1 MFETSEGGLFSG
13 KRFILVGFGAEA
25 EAQLSE
31 LVMEN
36 AGKILVGRSR
46 AVAHYAIVPLLG
58 CDVEATVDEVVTD
71 TWLVRKTQLMHRQD
85 TFCNVCHLLLLTCL
99 CVCSGHVCGAAVCV
113 AVSFSSSIHSSDS
126 ERGLLSSQRLC
137 AVCQSVYWS

>member
-1 MFETSEGGLFSG
+1 MLPEPPSAGKDSTLVETSVGGLFTG

-58 CDVEATVDEVVTD
+58 CDVEATVDEVATD
-71 TWLVRKTQLMHRQD
+71 TWLVRKIRLSMHRQD
-85 TFCNVCHLLLLTCL
+85 TFC
-99 CVCSGHVCGAAVCV
+99 
-113 AVSFSSSIHSSDS
+113 D
-126 ERGLLSSQRLC
+126 
-137 AVCQSVYWS
+137 VYL

>member
-1 MFETSEGGLFSG
+1 MELPQGTNSTSSRKSVLLPEPPAVGKDSTMAEISDGGLFSG

-71 TWLVRKTQLMHRQD
+71 TWLVRKTH
-85 TFCNVCHLLLLTCL
+85 
-99 CVCSGHVCGAAVCV
+99 
-113 AVSFSSSIHSSDS
+113 
-126 ERGLLSSQRLC
+126 
-137 AVCQSVYWS
+137 

>member
-1 MFETSEGGLFSG
+1 MELPQATDSTSTRQSESVLLPEPPPAVKDSTFVETSVGGLFAG

-58 CDVEATVDEVVTD
+58 CDVEATVDEVATD
-71 TWLVRKTQLMHRQD
+71 TWLVRKIRLS
-85 TFCNVCHLLLLTCL
+85 L
-99 CVCSGHVCGAAVCV
+99 CTGR
-113 AVSFSSSIHSSDS
+113 II
-126 ERGLLSSQRLC
+126 
-137 AVCQSVYWS
+137 SVMFLYY

>member
-1 MFETSEGGLFSG
+1 MELPQASNSTRSRQSVLLPEPPAAGKDSTLVETSEGGLFSG

-71 TWLVRKTQLMHRQD
+71 TWLVRKIQFMHRQ
-85 TFCNVCHLLLLTCL
+85 TRYLL
-99 CVCSGHVCGAAVCV
+99 
-113 AVSFSSSIHSSDS
+113 
-126 ERGLLSSQRLC
+126 
-137 AVCQSVYWS
+137 